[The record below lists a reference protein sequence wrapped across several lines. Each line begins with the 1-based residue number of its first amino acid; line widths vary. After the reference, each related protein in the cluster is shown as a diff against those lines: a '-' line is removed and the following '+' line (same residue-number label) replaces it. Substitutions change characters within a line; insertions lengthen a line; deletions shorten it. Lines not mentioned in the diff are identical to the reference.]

1 MKRVHS
7 IDILRALAI
16 GWMVQIHFV
25 DNLGYSSQHDT
36 FIYSIA
42 GWLGIVPAPLF
53 TFLAGMSLFISLS
66 KYPPETGRRQ
76 TLRRGLAVFVI
87 GLVHYLINW
96 GAEYLLDWDILTFIG
111 SALLIVYLLRKV
123 NLAGIVAIIL
133 SIIAISPFLR
143 VATGYN
149 LHWNFILRE
158 YTHAWTLKD
167 IFLGWSLQ
175 GYFPVLPWIIFPLA
189 GYATGRSVL
198 GENSPQRQRTRGWV
212 TAGVGV
218 ASTAVGML
226 GVRDYMPYGYSSPTG
241 LRPTEWVRPTMW
253 GVHLS
258 PITFYPASTTYLL
271 ILLGICLTS
280 FAGLWLLLD
289 AVSQSPWRAKW
300 EQSRL
305 FTVVQ
310 RYSRYSLSVY
320 VIHHSVHL
328 WPLYLAG
335 WLYAGDRW
343 YYYAD
348 AIPMWIALSLWGL
361 FIAAFYFVVARWE
374 KVNGRYSLE
383 WVLAR
388 FVKG

>member
-1 MKRVHS
+1 MKRIHS
-7 IDILRALAI
+7 IDVLRALAI
-16 GWMVQIHFV
+16 VLMIQIHFV
-25 DNLGYSSQHDT
+25 DNLGYSSEHGT
-36 FIYSIA
+36 LLYSISA
-42 GWLGIVPAPLF
+42 WLGVIPAPLF

-96 GAEYLLDWDILTFIG
+96 GADYLFDWDILTFIG
-111 SALLIVYLLRKV
+111 SALIIVYLLRKV

-133 SIIAISPFLR
+133 GVIAFSPFLR
-143 VATGYN
+143 NLSGYN
-149 LHWNFILRE
+149 SHWNFILRE

-189 GYATGRSVL
+189 GYAAGRSIL
-198 GENSPQRQRTRGWV
+198 GGEDSPRRQRARGWV
-212 TAGVGV
+212 TVGVGV
-218 ASTAVGML
+218 ASTLVGIL
-226 GVRDYMPYGYSSPTG
+226 GIRDYMPYGYSSPTAW
-241 LRPTEWVRPTMW
+241 R
-253 GVHLS
+253 VHLS

-271 ILLGICLTS
+271 ILLGVCLIS

-289 AVSQSPWRAKW
+289 SKSQSPWRAKW
-300 EQSRL
+300 EQSQL
-305 FTVVQ
+305 LTVVQ

-320 VIHHSVHL
+320 VFHHSFHL
-328 WPLYLAG
+328 WPIYLAG
-335 WLYAGDRW
+335 WLYANDRW

-348 AIPMWIALSLWGL
+348 AVPVWAALGIWGL
-361 FIAAFYFVVARWE
+361 FLVVFYFALVKWE

-383 WVLAR
+383 WVLAQ
-388 FVKG
+388 FAKG